1 MTKFIWLPRLRVSN
15 ANAQPSAWLVAAP
28 SPTAYLGFAHQT
40 GRVLGTYIRGVAV
53 VHHHLEFRAEKLG
66 RNILPHQFRAAS
78 LINGNDYAST
88 NKHALALQPSVR
100 CNVTVSL
107 ALECD
112 DEAAI
117 HADVLHDWLLRSRIA
132 GGTISPDFEP
142 PQVASDYD
150 ELTKLPKTG
159 FSLIERSDLMQPQ
172 ATDRGH
178 DRLDAFLRATSREQ
192 RQTDPFIS
200 PALLGYRAITA
211 FKDRQRTRGDYPH
224 AFAEPLIG
232 LTQFKPVREEGL
244 KFWRYRRPN
253 ADLFL
258 ATTQ

>member
-1 MTKFIWLPRLRVSN
+1 MKYLWLPRLSISN

-40 GRVLGTYIRGVAV
+40 GRVLGTFISGVAI

-66 RNILPHQFRAAS
+66 RDLSPHQFRAAG

-88 NKHALALQPSVR
+88 NRHALALQPSVR

-107 ALECD
+107 ALECA
-112 DEAAI
+112 DEASLA
-117 HADVLHDWLLRSRIA
+117 ADVLCDWLARARIA
-132 GGTISPDFEP
+132 GGTVSPDFGEP
-142 PQVASDYD
+142 QLGFEWDQ
-150 ELTKLPKTG
+150 LTEQLKSG
-159 FSLIERSDLMQPQ
+159 FHVVERSDLMKLEVG
-172 ATDRGH
+172 DR
-178 DRLDAFLRATSREQ
+178 DRLDAFLRATSRDQ
-192 RQTDPFIS
+192 KNLHQWVS

-211 FKDRQRTRGDYPH
+211 FKERERTRGDYPH

-244 KFWRYRRPN
+244 KFWRYRRPSP
-253 ADLFL
+253 DLFL
-258 ATTQ
+258 ATTH

>member
-1 MTKFIWLPRLRVSN
+1 MTKYLWLPRVRVNN

-40 GRVLGTYIRGVAV
+40 GRVLGTYISGVAV

-117 HADVLHDWLLRSRIA
+117 HADVLHDWLLRARIA
-132 GGTISPDFEP
+132 GGTICPEFDP
-142 PQVASDYD
+142 HHVASDYD

-159 FSLIERSDLMQPQ
+159 FSLIERSDLMQPT
-172 ATDRGH
+172 ATDRDQLG
-178 DRLDAFLRATSREQ
+178 AFLRATSREH

-211 FKDRQRTRGDYPH
+211 FKERQRTRADYPH

-232 LTQFKPVREEGL
+232 LTQFKPVREESL
-244 KFWRYRRPN
+244 KFWRYRRPS
-253 ADLFL
+253 DDVFL

>member
-1 MTKFIWLPRLRVSN
+1 MKYLWLPRLSISN

-40 GRVLGTYIRGVAV
+40 GRVLGTFISGVAI

-66 RNILPHQFRAAS
+66 RDLSPHQFRAAG

-107 ALECD
+107 ALECE
-112 DEAAI
+112 DEARLA
-117 HADVLHDWLLRSRIA
+117 ADVVGDWLARARIA
-132 GGTISPDFEP
+132 GGTVSPDFGK
-142 PQVASDYD
+142 PQLGLEWDQ
-150 ELTKLPKTG
+150 LTEQLKIG
-159 FSLIERSDLMQPQ
+159 FSVVERSDLMQPQ
-172 ATDRGH
+172 IGEH
-178 DRLDAFLRATSREQ
+178 DRLDAFLRATSRDQ
-192 RQTDPFIS
+192 RATDPFVS

-211 FKDRQRTRGDYPH
+211 FKERERTRGDYPH

-232 LTQFKPVREEGL
+232 LTQFKPIREEGL
-244 KFWRYRRPN
+244 KFWRYRRPSP
-253 ADLFL
+253 DLFL
-258 ATTQ
+258 ATTH